1 MSKKLYSTL
10 KWKRYMKARQ
20 KYQLAQMRARRVH
33 LRLRRSRNLP
43 LERLHPGQLPF
54 VPLKVPQRFSMI
66 DNPEETIAFFR
77 SFRDITRRNNLQLN
91 MQSVN
96 YLTVDAITALVAEIV
111 ALGQSR
117 YMRGTYP
124 EDESCRSFLLES
136 GFHDY
141 VKSTQPI
148 TKVSRGKIAKRKSKM
163 VESVTA
169 KDLIRFGSQAAFGTA
184 GHCYAAYATL
194 VECMSNTHN
203 HATGKTATQG
213 SEAWYSTVYGDKAA
227 NRVCFTFLDT
237 GVGIFRS
244 VKYGMIRRVYKL
256 FRWQD
261 DRQILKDLLH
271 GQVESR
277 TGLPFRGKGL
287 PSIYRNLTAGRIKSL
302 VIVANDVYA
311 NVAINDYRVLDTP
324 FPGTLLYWES

>member
-1 MSKKLYSTL
+1 
-10 KWKRYMKARQ
+10 
-20 KYQLAQMRARRVH
+20 
-33 LRLRRSRNLP
+33 
-43 LERLHPGQLPF
+43 
-54 VPLKVPQRFSMI
+54 MI
-66 DNPEETIAFFR
+66 DNPVETIAFF
-77 SFRDITRRNNLQLN
+77 SFFRGITRQSNLRLD
-91 MQSVN
+91 MQNVERI
-96 YLTVDAITALVAEIV
+96 TVDAITALVAEIV

-117 YMRGTYP
+117 FVTGTYP
-124 EDESCRSFLLES
+124 KDDECRSFLIQS

-141 VKSTQPI
+141 VKATQPI
-148 TKVSRGKIAKRKSKM
+148 PSVKKGKIAKRKSKL

-169 KDLIRFGSQAAFGTA
+169 KELIRIGSEAAYGTA
-184 GHCYAAYATL
+184 RRCYAAYATL

-213 SEAWYSTVYGDKAA
+213 TETWYSTVYGDRDRD
-227 NRVCFTFLDT
+227 RVCFAFLDT

-244 VKYGMIRRVYKL
+244 VKYGLIRRLYK
-256 FRWQD
+256 FVRWQD
-261 DRQILKDLLH
+261 DRQILKDILE

-287 PSIYRNLTAGRIKSL
+287 PSIYRDLKAGRIKSL

-311 NVAINDYRVLDTP
+311 NVATDDYRILETR